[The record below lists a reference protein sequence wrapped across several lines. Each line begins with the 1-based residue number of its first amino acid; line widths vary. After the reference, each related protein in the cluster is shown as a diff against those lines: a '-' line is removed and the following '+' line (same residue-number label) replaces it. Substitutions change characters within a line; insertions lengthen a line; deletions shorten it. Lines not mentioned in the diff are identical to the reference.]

1 MSTSLPPNDQGKL
14 QMAQILIIEK
24 RYAEA
29 RALLVSLNHPI
40 ATNWIMQIDAIQ
52 NQPSGVRRQRLRSLF
67 RGLFQLALIVSGF
80 SLFLA
85 VAGGYPVN
93 LIARVA
99 VIVSLPMS
107 YFLEHATRRLENN

>member
-14 QMAQILIIEK
+14 QRAQILIVEK

-52 NQPSGVRRQRLRSLF
+52 NQPRDVRRQRLRSLF
-67 RGLFQLALIVSGF
+67 RGLFQLALIVLSF

-85 VAGGYPVN
+85 VRGKYPVN
-93 LIARVA
+93 IIARVA
-99 VIVSLPMS
+99 VIVSLPTT
-107 YFLEHATRRLENN
+107 YFLERATRRLENN